1 MLQVFNTLSRKM
13 EIFKPIKNNKV
24 KMFVCGPTVY
34 DYMHLGHA
42 RTYLAYDI
50 IARYLRFLGYS
61 VFYIMNITDVDDKI
75 INRAEEEGVEP
86 LELARRFEKYFYEDM
101 ERLGIRSINLYA
113 RASEH
118 IDEII
123 EQIKILLDK
132 KYAYITET
140 GIYFEVE
147 KFSDYGKL
155 SHQRPE
161 ELKRHRIEP
170 DPTKKDPR
178 DFALWKFKKRG
189 VWWSSPWGDG
199 RPGWHIED
207 TAITLTYFGEQYD
220 IHGGAVE
227 LTFPHH
233 EAEIAQAE
241 ATTGVKPF
249 VKYWIHTGILTVDGV
264 KMSKSLGNFVTVRD
278 ALKRFEADVLRLYF
292 ASTHYRSTVD
302 YSEDEL
308 EKTERS
314 LEGIRNTL
322 SRFSELR
329 RVEEDVG
336 SELLERIRKLGLEFI
351 QSMNWD
357 FNTPKALS
365 SFYKMMREINRF
377 MELNSRIGAKIAS
390 EVENEVGRL
399 AGVIGISLGRKRS
412 GRERLVV
419 DLVETLLELRQHFR
433 ERKMYGEA
441 DYIRSRL
448 QELGIRIEDT
458 KDGTRWR
465 I

>member
-1 MLQVFNTLSRKM
+1 M